1 MAKKVK
7 LEDKLAVKKETAWK
21 GMSKT
26 MKKKVFDFADAYKA
40 FMGIVKTERKAV
52 REIVALA
59 EEKGFVELDSA
70 TDIKPGTGL
79 YKVNKN
85 KSVAVFVVGKKPLTE
100 GMNIIA
106 SHIDSPRLDLKQ
118 NPLYEDTDAEVA
130 LFKTHYYGGIRK
142 YQWVNLPLAL
152 HGKVILGNGKEI
164 EMAIGDKEDDPI
176 FIIPDLLP
184 HLAYKVQNERKLPEG
199 IKGEELNIL
208 VGHIPIADKNVK
220 KKIKVHIL
228 DILNKEYGMK
238 EEDFI
243 SAEFEAVPAGQP
255 RDLGLDRSMIVAYGQ
270 DDRACAY
277 TSLSA
282 ILDMKTPKRTC
293 LAFFFD
299 KEEIG
304 SEGVSG
310 VQSRFFDIVIS
321 DLLERMQP
329 DCRDMDLRKV
339 IANSKS
345 ISADV
350 EVALHPTF
358 KEVHEVT
365 NAARMGMGVAL
376 TKYTGAFGKARASDA
391 NAEYVGQIRNLWNSK
406 RIPWQAAEMG
416 KVDEGGGGTV
426 ALFLARHNLD
436 VIDCGPP
443 LLAMH
448 SPMEVSSKADLY
460 NAYRAYRAFFESDL
474 GPLA

>member
-1 MAKKVK
+1 
-7 LEDKLAVKKETAWK
+7 
-21 GMSKT
+21 
-26 MKKKVFDFADAYKA
+26 
-40 FMGIVKTERKAV
+40 
-52 REIVALA
+52 
-59 EEKGFVELDSA
+59 
-70 TDIKPGTGL
+70 
-79 YKVNKN
+79 
-85 KSVAVFVVGKKPLTE
+85 
-100 GMNIIA
+100 
-106 SHIDSPRLDLKQ
+106 
-118 NPLYEDTDAEVA
+118 
-130 LFKTHYYGGIRK
+130 
-142 YQWVNLPLAL
+142 
-152 HGKVILGNGKEI
+152 
-164 EMAIGDKEDDPI
+164 MAIGDKEDDPI

-184 HLAYKVQNERKLPEG
+184 HLAYKAQNERKLPDG
-199 IKGEELNIL
+199 IRGEELNIL
-208 VGHIPIADKNVK
+208 VGHIPIADKKVK
-220 KKIKVHIL
+220 KKIKVHML

-243 SAEFEAVPAGQP
+243 SAEFEAVPAGNP

-282 ILDMKTPKRTC
+282 ILDLKTPKRTC

-321 DLLERMQP
+321 DLLEKMQP
-329 DCRDMDLRKV
+329 DCRDIYLRKV

-345 ISADV
+345 LSADV

-358 KEVHEVT
+358 KEVHEAT
-365 NAARMGMGVAL
+365 NAARLGMGIAL

-448 SPMEVSSKADLY
+448 SPMEVASKADLY

-474 GPLA
+474 SPLT